1 MTSVSSNSSGPEGRG
16 QDLFAAHEQHD
27 NREQAVD
34 PQLDEHAGAA
44 GRVLIDHAAT
54 AGFGSR
60 LRAAREARGLSIE
73 ACVQALRLPGRL
85 LRQLEAGEY
94 SGIDYQ
100 VYLSGYLSKY
110 ARHLGVEEDALQAEL
125 ARLTPRQPELVVTGG
140 VSHSRYLLERYV
152 TAATYVV
159 LTAVIVVPMVWLGVR
174 GTLDRDMPRLAPLD
188 ASPVAQQDAPAP
200 SSSAALAVAG
210 AAPAP
215 VQAPEARA
223 EDQQPLLAS
232 MAMFPPLD
240 HGISKAPLATEV
252 AAPDTPVSQGQG
264 AHSLSLELPSAS
276 WVEVTAADGSR
287 LEYGILPAGSSKSY
301 RSDSPLD
308 VRIGNATGAKA
319 VVDGQPVQ
327 IDAFRRANVA
337 RFRVDVRDGKA
348 TPVAF

>member
-1 MTSVSSNSSGPEGRG
+1 MTSVSSNSSGPDGRE
-16 QDLFAAHEQHD
+16 QDLFAGLEPNADKEI
-27 NREQAVD
+27 AMG
-34 PQLDEHAGAA
+34 PQLDENAGDV

-60 LRAAREARGLSIE
+60 LRAAREARGFTVE
-73 ACVQALRLPGRL
+73 ACGHALRLPSRL

-94 SGIDYQ
+94 GGIDYQ
-100 VYLSGYLSKY
+100 VYLAGYLTKY
-110 ARHLGVEEDALQAEL
+110 ARYVGADEDALQAEL
-125 ARLTPRQPELVVTGG
+125 ARLTPRQPDLVVTGG

-200 SSSAALAVAG
+200 STSAALAAAG
-210 AAPAP
+210 AAAAPAP
-215 VQAPEARA
+215 APEPRA

-240 HGISKAPLATEV
+240 HSAAKAPLAT
-252 AAPDTPVSQGQG
+252 AAPDAAMAQGQG
-264 AHSLSLELPSAS
+264 AHSLTLELSSAS

-287 LEYGILPAGSSKSY
+287 LEYGILPAGTSKSY
-301 RSDSPLD
+301 RSDSQLD
-308 VRIGNATGAKA
+308 VRIGNATGAQA